1 MGALPYR
8 TTPVFDQNSLPAALR
23 REHRTKPGVW
33 GVIRVL
39 DGQLQ
44 LQRAAGT
51 AETLDAASPGLIG
64 PEEPHW
70 VTPLGAM
77 QMQVEFYDSPPDKE
91 A

>member
-1 MGALPYR
+1 
-8 TTPVFDQNSLPAALR
+8 VFDENSLPAALR

-33 GVIRVL
+33 AVIRVL

-44 LQRAAGT
+44 LQRAAGA
-51 AETLDAASPGLIG
+51 AETLHAASPGLIG

-70 VTPLGAM
+70 VTPLGVM
-77 QMQVEFYDSPPDKE
+77 HMQVEFYDSPPDKE